1 MNLVCINL
9 MRSDCT
15 RKLPTTRLLLC
26 KEVNEL
32 STFETTNQ
40 VGTQSGPKKHVPKN
54 AASKT
59 WKHIPHWCFIQNN
72 ERILTIRRK
81 KLPHQAEKNTT
92 FCSFTSRVAG
102 KKHGWHLGAQEGC
115 DATVFFLRW
124 GMFLQPLLWSYLQ
137 LHHVI
142 QHDQRFKLGMVN
154 TYKSMIIYNYHLN
167 INGAIGASTSLTPLG
182 LKQLHRPSGPR
193 ATRQQSQ
200 QSCSGG
206 RGASRKYGG

>member
-1 MNLVCINL
+1 
-9 MRSDCT
+9 MRSNCT

-26 KEVNEL
+26 KKVNEL

-54 AASKT
+54 AAPKT

-72 ERILTIRRK
+72 ERILTIRQNCQPPRS
-81 KLPHQAEKNTT
+81 PSREKQYILQ
-92 FCSFTSRVAG
+92 FHITSRR

-124 GMFLQPLLWSYLQ
+124 GLFLQLLLWS
-137 LHHVI
+137 
-142 QHDQRFKLGMVN
+142 N
-154 TYKSMIIYNYHLN
+154 NYHLDTN
-167 INGAIGASTSLTPLG
+167 RAIGASTSLPPLG

-206 RGASRKYGG
+206 RGASRMANLAVKTLVP